1 MTADQRSVADDQ
13 TSFIDTNILVYAHDR
28 SETRK
33 QPIAQAL
40 LDDLW
45 RQRTGTLSTQVLQEF
60 YVVATRKFEPPMRRP
75 AAREI
80 VALYSQW
87 PTVQVDVALILA
99 ASKLEERH
107 TLSGPAGRPPGRR
120 RQDQQPVRVTAP
132 VGAARAVDIHPDEF
146 LGPRTVQRSIQ
157 ATPARGH
164 AA

>member
-1 MTADQRSVADDQ
+1 MADDQ

-99 ASKLEERH
+99 ASKLEERQDERDVDLH
-107 TLSGPAGRPPGRR
+107 GRPPGRR

>member
-1 MTADQRSVADDQ
+1 MADDQ
-13 TSFIDTNILVYAHDR
+13 TIFIDTNVLVYAHDR
-28 SETRK
+28 SEIRK
-33 QPIAQAL
+33 QPLAQAL

-60 YVVATRKFEPPMRRP
+60 YVVATRKFDPPLRRA

-107 TLSGPAGRPPGRR
+107 TLSFWDALI
-120 RQDQQPVRVTAP
+120 VE
-132 VGAARAVDIHPDEF
+132 AARRA
-146 LGPRTVQRSIQ
+146 G
-157 ATPARGH
+157 ATSLLTEDLQTGRQIGDVKINNPFA
-164 AA
+164 

>member
-1 MTADQRSVADDQ
+1 MNADPRSMADE
-13 TSFIDTNILVYAHDR
+13 TIFIDTNVLVYAHDR

-33 QPIAQAL
+33 QPLAQAL

-60 YVVATRKFEPPMRRP
+60 YVVATRKFDPPLRRA

-107 TLSGPAGRPPGRR
+107 TLSFWDALIVEAARR
-120 RQDQQPVRVTAP
+120 A
-132 VGAARAVDIHPDEF
+132 GAARLLTEDLQTGRQIGDIKINNPF
-146 LGPRTVQRSIQ
+146 
-157 ATPARGH
+157 A
-164 AA
+164 